1 MTLTHGRTDGR
12 TQSFVVMD
20 FYLHKTFC
28 TQIKFVQ
35 KWSIYRIQKIYID
48 YINFISGN
56 CYDARQYD
64 DYSLYC
70 PYAYRLPNGT
80 ILAKD
85 LAAEY
90 NYLGNSS
97 IWFYNAR
104 RKAQEIIDKNSP
116 IYRGTNV
123 VTFTLLKTFNNST
136 ITFIHSLLILN
147 SKIRFSPKNHQWDVS
162 QSGWGGNSRCGLR
175 GWRVAQALLRLRRRQ
190 HLDDD
195 VHRPFLWIR
204 HKPEAVFLQVSVC
217 WKFSSFDLAITLLL
231 TGQ

>member
-1 MTLTHGRTDGR
+1 MTLTHGR

-136 ITFIHSLLILN
+136 ITFIHLLILN
-147 SKIRFSPKNHQWDVS
+147 SKIRFSPKNHQ
-162 QSGWGGNSRCGLR
+162 
-175 GWRVAQALLRLRRRQ
+175 
-190 HLDDD
+190 
-195 VHRPFLWIR
+195 
-204 HKPEAVFLQVSVC
+204 
-217 WKFSSFDLAITLLL
+217 
-231 TGQ
+231 

>member
-1 MTLTHGRTDGR
+1 MTLTHGR

-28 TQIKFVQ
+28 THANLDPKNL
-35 KWSIYRIQKIYID
+35 D

-123 VTFTLLKTFNNST
+123 VTFTLLKTLN
-136 ITFIHSLLILN
+136 IQQLHLFI
-147 SKIRFSPKNHQWDVS
+147 
-162 QSGWGGNSRCGLR
+162 
-175 GWRVAQALLRLRRRQ
+175 
-190 HLDDD
+190 
-195 VHRPFLWIR
+195 
-204 HKPEAVFLQVSVC
+204 VC
-217 WKFSSFDLAITLLL
+217 
-231 TGQ
+231 